1 MGASEFRFF
10 TFRIEKFDGILP
22 IQKSTD
28 SDIPCVKPSSTEEKP
43 DGRIDC
49 SVAYGLCHDAFSVS
63 HRVCRAEPQLFG
75 DIRKGD
81 MLYHTTLL
89 HGFCRE
95 GRLEEE
101 LSVDFVDKGE

>member
-1 MGASEFRFF
+1 MLIVLRYVECCSCSVGCF
-10 TFRIEKFDGILP
+10 K
-22 IQKSTD
+22 KHK
-28 SDIPCVKPSSTEEKP
+28 DIPCVKPSSTEEKP